1 MGERRVLELW
11 LCPECGDH
19 SHFDRWKP
27 EPPACL
33 SHIPPVRMVRVR
45 ALVLDDAADAEYRAC
60 WLDQGDREPDVSVWT
75 TDRDEA
81 MEIAR
86 RVAAM
91 ADPQYDE
98 VWLER
103 RVCSLAERV
112 VLILSGAS
120 DG

>member
-45 ALVLDDAADAEYRAC
+45 ALVLDDAAIEDGAKALYEHKNDQEASVYSVDGTMPYCPWDGIREDAWRDSWRADARAV
-60 WLDQGDREPDVSVWT
+60 LGLPHPQEP
-75 TDRDEA
+75 R
-81 MEIAR
+81 
-86 RVAAM
+86 
-91 ADPQYDE
+91 P
-98 VWLER
+98 
-103 RVCSLAERV
+103 
-112 VLILSGAS
+112 
-120 DG
+120 